1 MTVHPMPTPSAPKA
15 VGTYSPAVR
24 AGDWLVLSGQLGLDP
39 TSGMLVDGGAEGQ
52 ARQVLANIAAV
63 LNDCEATLSDVAKA
77 TMFLVDLG
85 DFPAVNAAYAETFGD
100 HKPAR
105 STFQVTA
112 LPAGASVEIEVW
124 AYLPQ

>member
-15 VGTYSPAVR
+15 VGPYSPAVR

-39 TSGMLVDGGAEGQ
+39 ASGTLVDGGAEGQ

-63 LNDCEATLSDVAKA
+63 LNDCGATLSDVAKA

-85 DFPAVNAAYAETFGD
+85 DFPAVNAAYAEIFGD

-105 STFQVTA
+105 STFQVA
-112 LPAGASVEIEVW
+112 GLPAGASVEIEVW
-124 AYLPQ
+124 AYLPE